1 MPNGSD
7 VDTQPLSPLR
17 QQSKQVLDVGGKGRK
32 RVDHVCIARPL
43 RVAAVLPKAGRP
55 AEGYFALTLDV
66 IESITVEAVW
76 NWSLRLS
83 IPCRRAIHSKS
94 V

>member
-1 MPNGSD
+1 MLCSRHSVKEVGQLERNDAAARKSRLGGMLLPCIVTGS
-7 VDTQPLSPLR
+7 S
-17 QQSKQVLDVGGKGRK
+17 
-32 RVDHVCIARPL
+32 DH
-43 RVAAVLPKAGRP
+43 AGT
-55 AEGYFALTLDV
+55 GSSSMHHFALTLDV
-66 IESITVEAVW
+66 MDAMTAEAIL

>member
-1 MPNGSD
+1 VFAPFRECYPESANRAAARKSLGGMLLPSIVTGSSD
-7 VDTQPLSPLR
+7 HAGT
-17 QQSKQVLDVGGKGRK
+17 GGSSM
-32 RVDHVCIARPL
+32 HH
-43 RVAAVLPKAGRP
+43 
-55 AEGYFALTLDV
+55 FAFTLDV
-66 IESITVEAVW
+66 MDAMTAEAIL

>member
-1 MPNGSD
+1 MLCSRHSVKVIGVGQLERNDAAARKSRLGGMLLPCIVTGS
-7 VDTQPLSPLR
+7 S
-17 QQSKQVLDVGGKGRK
+17 
-32 RVDHVCIARPL
+32 DH
-43 RVAAVLPKAGRP
+43 AGT
-55 AEGYFALTLDV
+55 GSSSMHHFALTLDV
-66 IESITVEAVW
+66 MDAMTAEAIL